1 MAESSLPKS
10 SKANLENELNPTSS
24 PAAEGVSHP
33 NTSVSA
39 NFIKRIVATLVLAP
53 VCVLAVVQGGV
64 VFKVLTAICAIIAAC
79 EWAFMVGKG
88 QVKWKTYSLC
98 GVFSFAGLTAI
109 YAGGIG
115 LAVVSLVSIVSA
127 IVIYLLGRL
136 YKLHPLSLMFG
147 AVYVTF
153 PFGAFVYLRE
163 LSTNTQFMMFA
174 IFAIVWG
181 TDTAGYLA
189 GKAYGGPLLAPKN
202 SPNKTWTGAIGGVIY
217 AALAGAAAANL
228 TQSSMI
234 MWLFWAI
241 FLSIAAQQGD
251 LIESMFKRKFGIKD
265 MSNIIP
271 GHGGLLDRL
280 DGLMAAVSIAA
291 IMNLFF
297 PDIML
302 SLLGD

>member
-1 MAESSLPKS
+1 MTTEG
-10 SKANLENELNPTSS
+10 ENK
-24 PAAEGVSHP
+24 G
-33 NTSVSA
+33 NTSINA
-39 NFIKRIVATLVLAP
+39 DFIKRVLAALVLAP
-53 VCVLAVVQGGV
+53 VCVFAVVQGGPI
-64 VFKVLTAICAIIAAC
+64 FKLLTAICAIIAAC
-79 EWAFMVGKG
+79 EWAFMIGKE
-88 QVKWKTYSLC
+88 QVRWKTYSLC
-98 GVFSFAGLTAI
+98 AVFSLAGLLAI

-115 LAVVSLVSIVSA
+115 LAVVGLVSVASA
-127 IVIYLLGRL
+127 MLVYLLGRF

-147 AVYVTF
+147 AVYITF

-228 TQSSMI
+228 TQSSML
-234 MWLFWAI
+234 MWLLWAI

-251 LIESMFKRKFGIKD
+251 LVESMFKRKFGIKD

-291 IMNLFF
+291 LMNLFF